1 MYFPSRVYLP
11 PCAADGDGYIGR
23 DTGDPAV
30 KYLNDDYQPCPKD
43 LYPTALR
50 TGMKVSM
57 GFGEY
62 EREMTVQ
69 VIERVD

>member
-1 MYFPSRVYLP
+1 MEMIT
-11 PCAADGDGYIGR
+11 IGR

-30 KYLNDDYQPCPKD
+30 KYLRDDYQPCPKD
-43 LYPTALR
+43 LHPTALR